1 MGFVRPR
8 LATPFM
14 LAFAAFYT
22 LLAILGTFTN
32 QHFGMHLDTSVNLFH
47 WSLVFPAW
55 AIGLY
60 GLWRERH
67 PR

>member
-1 MGFVRPR
+1 MILTLARATLVRHR
-8 LATPFM
+8 IR
-14 LAFAAFYT
+14 T
-22 LLAILGTFTN
+22 LLAILGTFTS
-32 QHFGMHLDTSVNLFH
+32 HHLGMHLDTPVNLFH